1 MEEYNIYH
9 LDGCHE
15 TKNCF
20 HLKGFIETVL
30 KLPEPESKKNESSKK
45 NDLDK
50 EDNIKFLEQSGGIMY
65 ISSPY

>member
-20 HLKGFIETVL
+20 HLKGFVEKVL
-30 KLPEPESKKNESSKK
+30 KIPEQESKKNESSKK

-50 EDNIKFLEQSGGIMY
+50 EDKTKFPEQSGDIMY
-65 ISSPY
+65 ISSG